1 MITLHDLVLRNRSY
15 RRFDESHAISR
26 ETLVELVGLTRC
38 IASVANRQP
47 LKYILS
53 AEPETN
59 ARIFPL
65 LVWAAYLKDWQGP
78 APGERPSAYIVILL
92 DESITKDGGCD
103 EGIAAQTILLGAVE
117 KGLGGCIIGT
127 FQRERLRREL
137 DIPDHL
143 RIRLVLALGQP
154 AETVVLEDLESG
166 GDIRYWR
173 DEEGVHHVPK
183 RTLDELI
190 VGEFS
195 SVQDIQGAASKK
207 EREDEDHEPSC
218 LSKDGRSKQGGQEFS
233 QGSGD

>member
-1 MITLHDLVLRNRSY
+1 MSSLRDLVLQSRSY
-15 RRFDESHAISR
+15 RRFDESHPISR
-26 ETLVELVGLTRC
+26 ETLAELVGLARC
-38 IASVANRQP
+38 VASAANRQP
-47 LKYILS
+47 LRYILS

-59 ARIFPL
+59 ARIFPCL
-65 LVWAAYLKDWQGP
+65 AWAGYLKDWQGP
-78 APGERPSAYIVILL
+78 APGERPSAYIVILM
-92 DESITKDGGCD
+92 DENITKEVGCD
-103 EGIAAQTILLGAVE
+103 EGIAAQTIRLGAAE

-173 DEEGVHHVPK
+173 DEEGIHHVPK

-190 VGEFS
+190 VG
-195 SVQDIQGAASKK
+195 
-207 EREDEDHEPSC
+207 
-218 LSKDGRSKQGGQEFS
+218 
-233 QGSGD
+233 